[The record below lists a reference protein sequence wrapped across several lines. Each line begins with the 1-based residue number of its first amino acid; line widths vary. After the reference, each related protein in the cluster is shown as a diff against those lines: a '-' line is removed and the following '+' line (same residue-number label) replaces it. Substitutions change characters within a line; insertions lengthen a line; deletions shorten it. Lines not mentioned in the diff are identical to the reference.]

1 MFLLGV
7 KATKNDRGVTDVIL
21 YDTKM
26 SVPVK
31 AVGVAVIE
39 GSRKSGRIFFGG
51 RINNDIYEFSYQ
63 VGPTQL
69 FLEKGSTADFFS
81 FFSFFPPSF

>member
-1 MFLLGV
+1 MLVIATALEVFLLGV

-26 SVPVK
+26 SVP
-31 AVGVAVIE
+31 ARALNVAVIE

-51 RINNDIYEFSYQ
+51 KTDNDIYEFSYQ
-63 VGPTQL
+63 VSPIV
-69 FLEKGSTADFFS
+69 SRR
-81 FFSFFPPSF
+81 